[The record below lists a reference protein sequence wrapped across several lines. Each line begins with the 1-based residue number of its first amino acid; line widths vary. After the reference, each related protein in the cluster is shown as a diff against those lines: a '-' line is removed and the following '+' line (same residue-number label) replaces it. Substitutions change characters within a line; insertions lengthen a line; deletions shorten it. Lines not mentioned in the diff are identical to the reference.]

1 MSGGGENATRGSLS
15 TKAKQKPFDENIG
28 DGGEMATS
36 MSDKK
41 EDDLKKTGIALST
54 FRGRNYQ

>member
-41 EDDLKKTGIALST
+41 EDDLRKNGIALST
-54 FRGRNYQ
+54 FRGKNYQ